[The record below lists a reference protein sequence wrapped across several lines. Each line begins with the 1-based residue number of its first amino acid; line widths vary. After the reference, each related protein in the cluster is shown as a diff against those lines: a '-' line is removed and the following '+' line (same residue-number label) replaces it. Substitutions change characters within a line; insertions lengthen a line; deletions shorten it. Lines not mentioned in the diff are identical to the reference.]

1 MVFIHGGAYETGSI
15 FSLVYDGSYI
25 ATVGE
30 VIMVTVNY
38 RLGAFGFLYADT
50 DDVQG
55 NAGIYDQLL
64 ALKWVNDNIE
74 QFGGDPNKITLFG
87 ESAGSMSTGILV
99 LSPLAKGLFQRAIM
113 QSGSPNGFVAS
124 ENRDNA
130 RVKTLKMAESLD
142 CASDDM
148 NEVIKCL
155 RKLPAKDLSD
165 VTKTYRIGVQYFMP
179 VYGEA
184 IFPEEPVKALKAGK
198 FNDVDLIFGHVKDEG
213 TIFTETI
220 FPNYLSPFIEN
231 PKFTKKQATTII
243 SLMFMVFKETFGKEV
258 AEFYTKNIADTD
270 VDGLRMSVAKA
281 FGDYNLQCPTVFF
294 GQTVAM
300 KNSNKNVYSY
310 LFSKSPE
317 RFHTWKECIGYMG
330 VCHGDDVNILFG
342 FPIKLRGVVFSEE
355 EYQLSLDMIR
365 AWAKFA
371 DTGKPGN
378 IGNVEWRPALDHSKP
393 NPTVSF
399 MNLNSVDYK
408 MVDDYYVPVCDNFWR
423 EKIF

>member
-15 FSLVYDGSYI
+15 FSLVYDGTYI
-25 ATVGE
+25 AAVGD
-30 VIMVTVNY
+30 VIMVTINY
-38 RLGAFGFLYADT
+38 RLGAFGFLFADT

-64 ALKWVNDNIE
+64 ALKWVNENIE

-87 ESAGSMSTGILV
+87 ESAGSMSTGILL

-113 QSGSPNGFVAS
+113 QSGSPNSFVGS
-124 ENRDNA
+124 ENKDKA
-130 RVKTLKMAESLD
+130 WLKTLTMAQSLD
-142 CASDDM
+142 CESDDM
-148 NEVIKCL
+148 IDVIKCL
-155 RKLPAKDLSD
+155 RKLPAKDLSEA
-165 VTKTYRIGVQYFMP
+165 TKYYRIGAQFFMP
-179 VYGEA
+179 VHGEA
-184 IFPEEPVKALKAGK
+184 IFPKDPVQALKAGE
-198 FNDVDLIFGHVKDEG
+198 FNDVDLIFGHVSDEG
-213 TIFTETI
+213 TIFTEII

-243 SLMFMVFKETFGKEV
+243 SLLFLVFKEKFGEEV
-258 AEFYTKNIADTD
+258 AKFYTENINDTD

-300 KNSNKNVYSY
+300 KNTNKNVYSY
-310 LFSKSPE
+310 IFSKSPE
-317 RFHTWKECIGYMG
+317 RFHTWKQCVGYMG
-330 VCHGDDVNILFG
+330 VCHGDDINTLFG
-342 FPIKLRGVVFSEE
+342 FPIKLRGVVFSEN
-355 EYQLSLDMIR
+355 EYRLSLDMIR

-371 DTGKPGN
+371 DTGNPGKL
-378 IGNVEWRPALDHSKP
+378 GDVEWKPALDNSKQ
-393 NPTVSF
+393 NPTVSY

-423 EKIF
+423 KKIF